1 MTDVAEQPS
10 AATVDLVAVRAQ
22 FPVLRMQAHGHPL
35 VYLDNGATTQKPQA
49 VIDAIEAYYASQN
62 ANIHRGVYQLSQV
75 ATEAYEKARHD
86 VAAFINAPDPACV
99 IFTRGTTEAIN
110 LVAASWG
117 RTNLKAG
124 DEIIV
129 SAMEHHSNIVP
140 WQLIAEQT
148 GARVRVIPM
157 NDAGELLMDEYAKL
171 LNPRTKMVAVVHLS
185 NSLGT
190 INDVKE
196 IARQAHAVGARV
208 LVDGAQWVA
217 HYPTDVQAID
227 CDFYAFSGHK
237 LFGPTG
243 IGVLWGKRSLLD
255 AMPPYQGGGDMI
267 EQVTFERTT
276 YAQLPNKFEAGTP
289 NIAGGIGLGAAVRW
303 LSQIGLAR
311 CAAHEHDLLEYAT
324 ECLSEVPGLRVVGT
338 AKNKGSV
345 ISFVIENPPMASL
358 DVGAQLDQ
366 AGIAVRTGHHCC
378 QPVMDRLGIASTSR
392 ASFALYN
399 TRADVDALVDALMK
413 IRAESLSRHAAHK
426 AVPVSDGDVKYPQ
439 AAADTPQAA
448 ADELVDV
455 FEFLGDWNER
465 YQYLIEMGEKLLPMP
480 ADEKNETNRVH
491 GCQSTV
497 HLSGRRQPGSGDRL
511 DFLADSDADL
521 VRGLIAILQKIY
533 SGQQAR
539 EILAF
544 DIDAFFKRLGLDQH
558 LTQGRRNGLAG
569 MVQRIRSLASIIS
582 GTKGQS

>member
-1 MTDVAEQPS
+1 
-10 AATVDLVAVRAQ
+10 
-22 FPVLRMQAHGHPL
+22 
-35 VYLDNGATTQKPQA
+35 
-49 VIDAIEAYYASQN
+49 
-62 ANIHRGVYQLSQV
+62 
-75 ATEAYEKARHD
+75 
-86 VAAFINAPDPACV
+86 
-99 IFTRGTTEAIN
+99 
-110 LVAASWG
+110 
-117 RTNLKAG
+117 
-124 DEIIV
+124 
-129 SAMEHHSNIVP
+129 
-140 WQLIAEQT
+140 
-148 GARVRVIPM
+148 M

-196 IARQAHAVGARV
+196 IVRQAHAVGAKV
-208 LVDGAQWVA
+208 LIDGAQWVA
-217 HYPTDVQAID
+217 HYQTDVQAIG

-237 LFGPTG
+237 LLGPTG
-243 IGVLWGKRSLLD
+243 IGVLWGKRALLD

-303 LSQIGLAR
+303 LAQIGLAN
-311 CAAHEHDLLEYAT
+311 CAAHEHDLLDYAT
-324 ECLSEVPGLRVVGT
+324 ERLSEVPGLRIVGT
-338 AKNKGSV
+338 ARQKGSV
-345 ISFVIENPPMASL
+345 VSFVIENPPMASL
-358 DVGAQLDQ
+358 DIGAQLDQ
-366 AGIAVRTGHHCC
+366 LGIAVRTGHHCC

-399 TRADVDALVDALMK
+399 TRADVDALADALVK
-413 IRAESLSRHAAHK
+413 IRGESLARHAAHK
-426 AVPVSDGDVKYPQ
+426 VVAAAEGAELKYPVVS
-439 AAADTPQAA
+439 AGNPQAA

-480 ADEKNETNRVH
+480 ANEKNETNRVH

-497 HLSGRRQPGSGDRL
+497 HLSGRKQPGSGDRL

-533 SGQQAR
+533 SGQRAGD
-539 EILAF
+539 ILAF
-544 DIDAFFKRLGLDQH
+544 DIDAFFGRLGLDQH

-569 MVQRIRSLASIIS
+569 MVQRIRALASIIS

>member
-1 MTDVAEQPS
+1 MTDIAEQPV
-10 AATVDLVAVRAQ
+10 TFDPVAVRAQ
-22 FPVLRMQAHGHPL
+22 FPILQTRAHGHPL

-117 RTNLKAG
+117 RANLKAG
-124 DEIIV
+124 DEIII

-196 IARQAHAVGARV
+196 IVHQAHAVGAKV
-208 LVDGAQWVA
+208 LIDGAQWVA
-217 HYPTDVQAID
+217 HYPTDVQAIG

-237 LFGPTG
+237 LLGPTG
-243 IGVLWGKRSLLD
+243 IGVLWGKRALLD

-276 YAQLPNKFEAGTP
+276 YAQLPNRFEAGTP

-303 LSQIGLAR
+303 LAQIGLAN
-311 CAAHEHDLLEYAT
+311 CAAHEHDLLDYAT
-324 ECLSEVPGLRVVGT
+324 ERLSEVPGLRIVGT
-338 AKNKGSV
+338 ARQKGSV
-345 ISFVIENPPMASL
+345 VSFVIENPPMASL
-358 DVGAQLDQ
+358 DIGAQLDQ

-378 QPVMDRLGIASTSR
+378 QPVMDRLSIASTSR

-399 TRADVDALVDALMK
+399 TRADVDALADALVK
-413 IRAESLSRHAAHK
+413 IRGESLARHAAHK
-426 AVPVSDGDVKYPQ
+426 VVAAAEGAELKYPVVS
-439 AAADTPQAA
+439 AGNPQAA

-480 ADEKNETNRVH
+480 ANEKNETNRVH

-497 HLSGRRQPGSGDRL
+497 HLSGRKQPGSGDRL

-533 SGQQAR
+533 SGQRAGD
-539 EILAF
+539 ILAF
-544 DIDAFFKRLGLDQH
+544 DIDAFFGRLGLDQH

-569 MVQRIRSLASIIS
+569 MVQRIRALASIIS